1 MQAAAAVT
9 RKGGRGS
16 SSSKLGAGR
25 LGLEESC
32 GSPFL
37 SCPQMWVQRECIPP
51 LGEGPLELMKPP
63 RPRVKGNRPQG
74 LETVSLGGKGN
85 LLSSLSPPRT
95 STPTHRRP
103 WEASSY
109 QPSLSLPAP
118 LLNIWCHPKSVL
130 VPVPTPRRLRTKDP
144 GLHRA
149 QEMEALWSV
158 PASEA
163 GPLDG
168 SASGKGLTMA

>member
-1 MQAAAAVT
+1 MH
-9 RKGGRGS
+9 S
-16 SSSKLGAGR
+16 SSGR
-25 LGLEESC
+25 IES
-32 GSPFL
+32 PK
-37 SCPQMWVQRECIPP
+37 
-51 LGEGPLELMKPP
+51 GPLELMKPP
-63 RPRVKGNRPQG
+63 KPQDKGNRLQG
-74 LETVSLGGKGN
+74 LKTVSLGGKGH
-85 LLSSLSPPRT
+85 LSSLGPPRT

-109 QPSLSLPAP
+109 LPSLSLPAP
-118 LLNIWCHPKSVL
+118 LLNIWCHPSALLGLVKSVL
-130 VPVPTPRRLRTKDP
+130 VPLPTPRRLRTKDP